1 MWLKSQERVDLE
13 HPVDDQKVSE
23 SDMKVRLTTT
33 VVKLMSMKNVYQTA
47 TSIYSKTQ
55 LQF

>member
-1 MWLKSQERVDLE
+1 MDLE
-13 HPVDDQKVSE
+13 HPVDDSKVSE

-55 LQF
+55 LQI